1 MVYMSV
7 CDLWICSYNTLYMC
21 VHINGYIKF
30 VYVFCVVGGMCSLLY
45 LYLCAYMCIGMF
57 V

>member
-7 CDLWICSYNTLYMC
+7 CDLWICLYNTLYMC

-30 VYVFCVVGGMCSLLY
+30 MYVFCVVGGMCSLLY
-45 LYLCAYMCIGMF
+45 LCLCAYMCIGMF